1 MDIELIVRNN
11 NDSIDVALLRNGR
24 LIELHKILPEDGYFV
39 GDIYLGKVKKTSPS
53 LNAAFIDVGYERD
66 AFLHYLDLGQR
77 YNQLSS
83 FVKSTISGKNSKWSL
98 DKIKALP
105 SIPKD
110 GKIDDLLKKKDDV
123 LVQVSKEPISTKG
136 PRLISE
142 ISLAGRYIVLLP
154 FSNRISISQK
164 LKSAKE
170 KDRLKNLIKS
180 IVPKNF
186 GVIVRTVAEGKK
198 VAELD
203 ADLTNLIN
211 QWKEIQTKL
220 QGAQPLDKIFGG
232 INKLSSILRDILN
245 DSFSKIIVDDLDLYK
260 ELKEYLQDH
269 IPQKVR
275 ILSKYSGVRPIFE
288 KYYIEKQIKSS
299 FGKTVSMKQGSYLVI
314 EHTEAM
320 HVIDVNSGNRSNKDI
335 SQEENALQVNLQA
348 AEEIARQLRL
358 RDMGGIIAVDFID
371 MHVAEN
377 RKKLTASLISHMK
390 DDRAKHKILP
400 PSKFGIVEITRQ
412 RVRPVMKIQ
421 TVEKMDYKYIEAPIL
436 LIDEIKEKYVML
448 AGKKKRLSQKGIK
461 HITLCAHPFI
471 TSYLKQGFPS
481 LKLRW
486 YFKYGLN
493 LKVRANDSYQFLQYN
508 FFDSSN
514 NTITF

>member
-1 MDIELIVRNN
+1 VDIELIVRNN
-11 NDSIDVALLRNGR
+11 SDDIDVALLRNGR
-24 LIELHKILPEDGYFV
+24 LIELHKISPENSFCI

-53 LNAAFIDVGYERD
+53 LNAAFIDVGYEKD

-77 YNQLSS
+77 YSQLSD
-83 FVKSTISGKNSKWSL
+83 FVRQTISGKTSKWSL
-98 DKIKALP
+98 DKIKKLP

-142 ISLAGRYIVLLP
+142 ISLPGRYIVLLP

-164 LKSAKE
+164 VKSNQEKE
-170 KDRLKNLIKS
+170 RLKNLIKS
-180 IVPKNF
+180 IIPKNF
-186 GVIVRTVAEGKK
+186 GVIVRTVAEGRK

-203 ADLTNLIN
+203 ADLRNLIN
-211 QWKEIQTKL
+211 QWKLVHSKL
-220 QGAQPLDKIFGG
+220 RNAQSLDKIFGG
-232 INKLSSILRDILN
+232 ISKLSSILRDILN

-260 ELKEYLQDH
+260 EIKEYLQDNV
-269 IPQKVR
+269 PQKVR

-320 HVIDVNSGNRSNKDI
+320 HVIDVNSGNRSNKTV

-371 MHVAEN
+371 MHIAEN
-377 RKKLTASLISHMK
+377 RKKLTDSLITHMK
-390 DDRAKHKILP
+390 EDRAKHKILP
-400 PSKFGIVEITRQ
+400 PSKFGIIEITRQ

-421 TVEKMDYKYIEAPIL
+421 TTEKIDYKYVEAPIL
-436 LIDEIKEKYVML
+436 IIDEIKEKYLML
-448 AGKKKRLSQKGIK
+448 AGKKKRLFKKGIK
-461 HITLCAHPFI
+461 FVTLSAHPFI
-471 TSYLKQGFPS
+471 ISYLKQGFPS
-481 LKLRW
+481 LRLQW
-486 YFKYGLN
+486 YFKHGLN
-493 LKVRANDSYQFLQYN
+493 IKLRSNDSYQFLQYN